1 MIEEGKK
8 GVGGGVDGFVVR
20 AWVPIERVVIA
31 VMAAARAHT
40 APPRRGKEVF
50 WSSGLLLLLLCR
62 DPPSLVG
69 LMTGSSVIESASR
82 CSFCFSFPFPSF
94 SFYSSTGYIT
104 IKDTTD
110 LYSSVQC
117 LCTIERRSFLYAHD
131 VIIALCY
138 YKCWKGPKNIF
149 QVDVKWINIL
159 WSRI

>member
-82 CSFCFSFPFPSF
+82 CSFCFSFLFPSF
-94 SFYSSTGYIT
+94 SFYSSWIYNYKRYDGFIYIRQCNVFARLRGVVFYT
-104 IKDTTD
+104 RMM
-110 LYSSVQC
+110 SSFHC
-117 LCTIERRSFLYAHD
+117 
-131 VIIALCY
+131 VIINVERVQ
-138 YKCWKGPKNIF
+138 KTF
-149 QVDVKWINIL
+149 F
-159 WSRI
+159 R